1 MMSQCWLIVGDSE
14 WADSGWTWG
23 PARSCDETC
32 VLRARLSKLSRFKLE
47 LQVGSLPV
55 SCASLASLS
64 WAAFKLCP
72 YTFYPEKCDKI
83 SPPFLPKFSPF
94 LRPQVGIE
102 SVSKKANIFP
112 DFFKLYQNFPPFQ
125 NSDTIYP
132 RFLYLLYP
140 VSDTIFIPIS
150 KHFLSMFPTPFLSL
164 FQIHFSTPAPL
175 PFLSPFP
182 MPFLSPFQFSSSNNL
197 LPCFCFCPFQ
207 SHYYSPS
214 HALVYGLRGALSP

>member
-102 SVSKKANIFP
+102 GKYF
-112 DFFKLYQNFPPFQ
+112 
-125 NSDTIYP
+125 P
-132 RFLYLLYP
+132 RFFQVIPKFSPFPKFWYHLSPFPIPFVSCFRYNFYPHFQTLLIHVSIATFQHPFIP
-140 VSDTIFIPIS
+140 VSDTLFNPCSTTLFIPVSNALFIPIS
-150 KHFLSMFPTPFLSL
+150 IFK
-164 FQIHFSTPAPL
+164 FQ
-175 PFLSPFP
+175 
-182 MPFLSPFQFSSSNNL
+182 
-197 LPCFCFCPFQ
+197 
-207 SHYYSPS
+207 
-214 HALVYGLRGALSP
+214 